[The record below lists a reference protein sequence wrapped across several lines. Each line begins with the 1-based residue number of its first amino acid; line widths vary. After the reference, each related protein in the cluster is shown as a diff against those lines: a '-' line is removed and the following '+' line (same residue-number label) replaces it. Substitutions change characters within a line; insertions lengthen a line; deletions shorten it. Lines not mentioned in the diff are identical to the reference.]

1 MSVVRLRVP
10 ATTANLGPGFDAF
23 GIALGRYLEL
33 TATPRDTGAA
43 RFTLEGEGSDELA
56 TDDDNLVWRALLAG
70 CERVGAAVPDVAV
83 RVRNTIPLERGL
95 GSSSAAIV
103 AGLGLARS
111 LTAAPLSDLDLVG
124 LATELEGHP
133 DNVAPA
139 VIGGMVCAARTD
151 DGDLVVRRTA
161 PTRRLRPVL
170 LVPTERQATVG
181 ARAALPTALDRDA
194 AADQAAR
201 AGHVL
206 AGLAGLWP
214 VDTRLAGD
222 RLHEPARAAVMPAT
236 AALLRDIRAAGVH
249 AWISGAGP
257 AVCAAVAVRDEAAH
271 TGVTDLARTHG
282 FAVDPLAWDLGGVR
296 SLPPPIV

>member
-23 GIALGRYLEL
+23 GIALRRYLEL
-33 TATPRDTGAA
+33 TATPREAGAA
-43 RFTLEGEGSDELA
+43 RFTLEGEGSDELS
-56 TDDDNLVWRALLAG
+56 TGDDNLVWRSVVAG
-70 CERVGAAVPDVAV
+70 CERVGADVPDVAV
-83 RVRNTIPLERGL
+83 HVKNAIPLERGL

-103 AGLGLARS
+103 AGLGLVRA
-111 LTAAPLSDLDLVG
+111 LTGAPLSDLDLVD

-161 PTRRLRPVL
+161 PTRRLRPIL
-170 LVPTERQATVG
+170 LVPTARQETVE
-181 ARAALPTALDRDA
+181 ARAALPTTLDREA

-206 AGLAGLWP
+206 AALAGLWP
-214 VDTRLAGD
+214 VDARLAGD
-222 RLHEPARAAVMPAT
+222 RLHEPARAAVMPPT
-236 AALLRDIRAAGVH
+236 AAVLDALRAAGVH

-257 AVCAAVAVRDEAAH
+257 AVCAAIAVRDEAAH
-271 TGVTDLARTHG
+271 DLVADLAGGHG
-282 FAVDPLAWDLGGVR
+282 FAVVRAAWDLGGL
-296 SLPPPIV
+296 LPA